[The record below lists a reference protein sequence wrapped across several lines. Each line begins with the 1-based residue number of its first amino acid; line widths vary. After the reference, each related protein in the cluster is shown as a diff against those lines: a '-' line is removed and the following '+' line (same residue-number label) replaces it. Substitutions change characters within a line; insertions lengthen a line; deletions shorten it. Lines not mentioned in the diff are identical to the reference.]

1 MAEIVE
7 VFEDGAENV
16 KKFVK
21 KNPLIVAG
29 LVVGGV
35 ALYVL
40 WVKSKGAAADSTAY
54 EAIGYAGYPTI
65 GGGGGSSDYVEDSD
79 SYYEEI
85 IRENQ
90 TQTDTIIDSIIK
102 EYDGYL
108 ADIETT
114 VGVLEERAITS
125 EQKNEEL
132 ANQLKRQNVI
142 SQMRANSE
150 LYNTITDRATKDALH
165 DENMALA
172 ESMGWTFDASTGNY
186 FEGNSVVYTTA
197 KQQAGENTA
206 YTGGK
211 PTASPSGSFVNNT
224 TYNNGVIDSVLQQS
238 KESSKGY
245 ADGVDYSAAITQAK
259 NSGASQ
265 ETIKALETAR
275 QNKINAVYG
284 GKEPNMTGKDYTFS
298 STQK

>member
-29 LVVGGV
+29 LGVGAI

-40 WVKSKGAAADSTAY
+40 WVKSKESSADSTAY
-54 EAIGYAGYPTI
+54 EAIGYAGYPTV
-65 GGGGGSSDYVEDSD
+65 GGGGGSSDSVDD

-90 TQTDTIIDSIIK
+90 SQTDSLLESITK
-102 EYDGYL
+102 EYDAYL
-108 ADIETT
+108 SDMETT
-114 VGVLEERAITS
+114 VGRLETTVITT
-125 EQKNEEL
+125 EQKNAEL
-132 ANQLKRQNVI
+132 TDQLKRQNVI

-165 DENMALA
+165 AENLALA

-211 PTASPSGSFVNNT
+211 TTTSTGTFVNNQ
-224 TYNNGVIDSVLQQS
+224 TYNNSVVNSVL
-238 KESSKGY
+238 KATNESSKGY
-245 ADGVDYSAAITQAK
+245 ADNVDYSVAITEAK
-259 NSGASQ
+259 NSGASA

-284 GKEPNMTGKDYTFS
+284 GKEPNMTGKDYTYS

>member
-21 KNPLIVAG
+21 KNPLVVAG

-54 EAIGYAGYPTI
+54 EAIGYAGYPTV

-90 TQTDTIIDSIIK
+90 SQTDSLLESITK
-102 EYDGYL
+102 EYDAYL
-108 ADIETT
+108 SDMETT
-114 VGVLEERAITS
+114 VGRLETTVITT
-125 EQKNEEL
+125 EQKNAEL
-132 ANQLKRQNVI
+132 TDQLKRQNVI

-165 DENMALA
+165 AENMALA

-211 PTASPSGSFVNNT
+211 ATTSTGTFVNNQ
-224 TYNNGVIDSVLQQS
+224 TYNNSVVNSVL
-238 KESSKGY
+238 KATNESSKGY
-245 ADGVDYSAAITQAK
+245 ADNVDYSVAITEAK
-259 NSGASQ
+259 NSGASA